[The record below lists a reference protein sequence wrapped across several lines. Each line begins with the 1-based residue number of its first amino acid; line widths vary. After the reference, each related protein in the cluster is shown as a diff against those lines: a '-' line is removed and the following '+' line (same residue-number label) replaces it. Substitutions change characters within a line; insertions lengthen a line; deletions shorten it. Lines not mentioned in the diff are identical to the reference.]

1 MAAAHRDGC
10 GGEGQSRKPFP
21 DANPVLTIWPL
32 AKAPTLFD
40 NAAMTIAQES
50 LVKQVLKWPARRRI
64 ELAEKLLASV
74 ESFATPEIQAA
85 WDEEI
90 GARVKEIRADRTEG
104 IPAEEVMAEARQKL
118 HEARRLSSARRQ
130 RTH

>member
-1 MAAAHRDGC
+1 
-10 GGEGQSRKPFP
+10 
-21 DANPVLTIWPL
+21 LTIWPL
-32 AKAPTLFD
+32 AKAPALFD

-50 LVKQVLKWPARRRI
+50 LAKRVLKWPARRRI
-64 ELAEKLLASV
+64 ELTEELLASV

-90 GARVKEIRADRTEG
+90 GARVKEIRAGRADG
-104 IPAEEVMAEARQKL
+104 IPAEEVMTEARQKL

-130 RTH
+130 RTR